1 MGMNSGNLVGAVM
14 GAVLKAAAAVVV
26 IFLIY
31 RGASVCY
38 DYGYRIFT
46 EPAVS
51 SGEGRSVTV
60 TITEDMSPADIGE
73 LFQTKG
79 LVEDAT
85 LFTLQYY
92 FSEFRR
98 DVKPGEYELCTSMTA
113 VEMMEVMASD
123 PEEEDAS

>member
-98 DVKPGEYELCTSMTA
+98 DVKPGEYELSTSMTA
-113 VEMMEVMASD
+113 EEMMEVMASD
-123 PEEEDAS
+123 QEEGDAS

>member
-1 MGMNSGNLVGAVM
+1 MGMNSGNLVGAVI

-51 SGEGRSVTV
+51 LGEGRSVTV

-98 DVKPGEYELCTSMTA
+98 DVKPGEYELSTSMTA
-113 VEMMEVMASD
+113 EEMMEVMASD
-123 PEEEDAS
+123 QEEGDAS

>member
-31 RGASVCY
+31 KGASVCY

-79 LVEDAT
+79 LVKDAT

-92 FSEFRR
+92 FSEFRK
-98 DVKPGEYELCTSMTA
+98 DVKPGEYELSTSMTA
-113 VEMMEVMASD
+113 EEMMEVMASD
-123 PEEEDAS
+123 QEEGDAS

>member
-98 DVKPGEYELCTSMTA
+98 DVKRGEYELSTAMTA
-113 VEMMEVMASD
+113 EEMMEVMASD
-123 PEEEDAS
+123 QEEGDAS